1 MGHPAPGPDGPAAD
15 PRCAGRPVLH
25 LGPVAAGRGVALDDS
40 LRQEFAY
47 KNGVLCYDSELDS
60 VVESVYGNRKDHYIL
75 VRGIADYKV
84 GLSRDIHCPYLILS
98 AVQDGTRRKEWQH
111 YAALMAASVAKCII
125 QNIPAESE
133 QL

>member
-1 MGHPAPGPDGPAAD
+1 MGHPAPGPAGPAAD

-84 GLSRDIHCPYLILS
+84 GLTRDIYCPYLLS
-98 AVQDGTRRKEWQH
+98 TVRTGRGGRSGSTTPR
-111 YAALMAASVAKCII
+111 
-125 QNIPAESE
+125 
-133 QL
+133 

>member
-84 GLSRDIHCPYLILS
+84 GPSRDIYRPYLLS
-98 AVQDGTRRKEWQH
+98 TVQDGTRRKEWQH